1 MRVRALMYHDVLA
14 SPDEGSGF
22 EGSGAAV
29 YAVGARQFRDHLD
42 GIEQAVGR
50 PPATVDALGGGG
62 APASP
67 WMLTFDDGGA
77 SAIVA
82 GEELARRGWRGHFF
96 IVTNLVATPRFVDWD
111 GVRAL
116 ADQGHTIGS
125 HSRSHPQPISACSWD
140 ELLDE
145 WSSSTQEL
153 SEAIGRRVTTGSV
166 PGGYYSPA
174 VARAAAAAGLDSLF
188 TSEPVQTLREVDG
201 CLLIGRYAIRRDTAA
216 ETAALA
222 AAGAARPWL
231 SQRAS
236 WSLRKAAKRAG
247 GRHYE
252 RLRSALLERG

>member
-1 MRVRALMYHDVLA
+1 MYHDVVA
-14 SPDEGSGF
+14 ATGEGSGF
-22 EGSGAAV
+22 EGSGAEV
-29 YAVGARQFRDHLD
+29 YAVSAQQFRDHLD
-42 GIEQAVGR
+42 RIDKAVGR
-50 PPATVDALGGGG
+50 PPSKVDALIGGDTL
-62 APASP
+62 PANP

-77 SAIVA
+77 SAVAA

-96 IVTNLVATPRFVDWD
+96 IVTNLVGQPRFVDWD

-116 ADQGHTIGS
+116 AEQGHTIGS
-125 HSRSHPQPISACSWD
+125 HSCSHPQPISACSWD

-145 WSSSTQEL
+145 WSRSSQEL

-166 PGGYYSPA
+166 PGGFYSPQ

-188 TSEPVQTLREVDG
+188 TSEPVLRLRAVDG
-201 CLLIGRYAIRRDTAA
+201 CTLIGRYAIRRDTTS
-216 ETAALA
+216 ETAAQA

-236 WSLRKAAKRAG
+236 WSLRKAAKRTG